1 MATDDS
7 LCVKVENARCLVLGN
22 KSRIVISLTVFKKKR
37 HYFNPSRYLLTYA
50 QHKRGRAANAFH
62 QTPPCRMASVFAF
75 RACDRM
81 LSLLA
86 GSLSFRV
93 ALEEIKFLK
102 NAVILIKVFFTAQ
115 IKLKVLADLS
125 HLGAQSNIP
134 KRNSEFF
141 TLESP
146 TLPQVRWDARGSML
160 WEF

>member
-1 MATDDS
+1 
-7 LCVKVENARCLVLGN
+7 
-22 KSRIVISLTVFKKKR
+22 
-37 HYFNPSRYLLTYA
+37 
-50 QHKRGRAANAFH
+50 
-62 QTPPCRMASVFAF
+62 MASVFAF

-125 HLGAQSNIP
+125 HLGA
-134 KRNSEFF
+134 
-141 TLESP
+141 
-146 TLPQVRWDARGSML
+146 
-160 WEF
+160 